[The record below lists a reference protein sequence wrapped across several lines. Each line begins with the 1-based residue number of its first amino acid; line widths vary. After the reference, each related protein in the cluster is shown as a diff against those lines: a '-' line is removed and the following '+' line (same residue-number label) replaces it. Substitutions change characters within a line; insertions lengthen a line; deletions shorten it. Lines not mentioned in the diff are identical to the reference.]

1 MMRNILIVDDDINIR
16 ETLKEILEE
25 NAYIVSIGGTGREA
39 ILCCKNDKLDGVLLD
54 LRLPDMDG
62 IEVLREIL
70 HVNREVPV
78 IVISA
83 FGTIDKAVEAV
94 KMGAY
99 DFIEKPLQEEKLL
112 ITLRNALGQKI
123 LKEELKEIRESG
135 FSKYGMIGV
144 SSDMQKVFRSIEQAA
159 SNNAPVLITGESGA
173 GKELVARAI
182 HNLSKRDKWPFIPIN
197 CSSIPEN
204 LFESELFGYE
214 KGAFTDAKQKKIGK
228 LEKADGG
235 TVLFD
240 EIGDMPLLLQ
250 PKLLRWMEDGRLERI
265 GGIKVIKTDVR
276 IISST
281 NQNLKNLIKEKKF
294 RNDLYYRINTL
305 YIRIPPLRERRDDI
319 LPLIDF
325 YKSWFD
331 KKYKPHILSQS
342 AINFFTG
349 YPFPGNV
356 RELRSI
362 IERLWVTARNEIIEL
377 TDVFTII
384 EREKMVKKPLRSARK
399 EFEKRY
405 IYEILKEVDGNI
417 ARASQILGIER
428 TNLYRKI
435 RNLGIKLK

>member
-1 MMRNILIVDDDINIR
+1 MRNILIVDDDINIR

-182 HNLSKRDKWPFIPIN
+182 HNLSKGDKWPFIPIN

>member
-1 MMRNILIVDDDINIR
+1 MRNILVVDDDTNIR

-25 NAYIVSIGGTGREA
+25 NGYVVSMAETGKEA
-39 ILCCKNDKLDGVLLD
+39 ILCCKNDKLDGILLD

-62 IEVLREIL
+62 IEVLREIMRI
-70 HVNREVPV
+70 NTGVPV

-83 FGTIDKAVEAV
+83 FGSIDKAVEAV

-112 ITLRNALGQKI
+112 VTLRNALGQKI
-123 LKEELKEIRESG
+123 LKEELEEIRESG

-144 SSDMQKVFRSIEQAA
+144 SSDMQEVFRFIEQAA
-159 SNNAPVLITGESGA
+159 SNNAPVLITGESGV
-173 GKELVARAI
+173 GKELVASAI
-182 HNLSKRDKWPFIPIN
+182 HNLSKRNKWPFIPIN

-214 KGAFTDAKQKKIGK
+214 KGAFTDAKQKKMGK

-240 EIGDMPLLLQ
+240 EIGDMPLSLQ
-250 PKLLRWMEDGRLERI
+250 PKLLRWIEDGKFERV
-265 GGIKVIKTDVR
+265 GGTKVIKTDTR

-281 NQNLKNLIKEKKF
+281 NQNLSNLMKEKKF
-294 RNDLYYRINTL
+294 RKDLYYRINTL
-305 YIRIPPLRERRDDI
+305 HIHIPPLRERKEDI

-325 YKSWFD
+325 YKSQFD
-331 KKYKPHILSQS
+331 RIYTPHILSQT
-342 AINFFTG
+342 AINFFIG
-349 YPFPGNV
+349 YSFPGNV

-362 IERLWVTARNEIIEL
+362 LERLWITARNEIIEL
-377 TDVFTII
+377 PDIFAVI
-384 EREKMVKKPLRSARK
+384 EREKKIKKPLKSAK
-399 EFEKRY
+399 AEFERQY
-405 IYEILKEVDGNI
+405 IYEVLKETKWNI
-417 ARASQILGIER
+417 SETARILGMER

-435 RNLGIKLK
+435 KNLGILLQK

>member
-25 NAYIVSIGGTGREA
+25 NGYIVSIGGTGREA

>member
-25 NAYIVSIGGTGREA
+25 NGYIVSIGGTGREA

-144 SSDMQKVFRSIEQAA
+144 SSDMQKVFHSIEQAA

-250 PKLLRWMEDGRLERI
+250 PKLLRWMEDGKLERI

>member
-1 MMRNILIVDDDINIR
+1 MRNILIVDDDINIR

-250 PKLLRWMEDGRLERI
+250 PKLLRWMEDGKLERI